1 MSVDKPICKLA
12 DLCYNAFVYG
22 KFHVRIIG
30 GMNMRILIVGDG
42 KVGHTLAEELLR
54 EKHDITIID
63 QNDVVIKKTEDNLDV
78 MCVHGN
84 GANAS
89 TLLEAEVDRADILI
103 AATASDEINMLC
115 CLIGKHLG
123 AKFAIAR
130 IRDPEYNE
138 SLSVLQQ
145 ELGIDMTINPER
157 ATAQEIS
164 RMLRYPFASNIE
176 PFAKGRVELVEF
188 LAREEDVIIG
198 KPLKELT
205 SRHSEVPKVLYCA
218 VEHNG
223 EVVIPGGEFIIQA
236 GDRVHVAAD
245 MVTITQFF
253 RYIGRSAKP
262 IKDVMLLGGGR
273 ISYYLAKM
281 VEKMGIRVCMFEHNP
296 EKAKLLSEQ
305 LPHADIIE
313 GDGTDQDLLEQE
325 NLAGMDAFIALSDRD
340 EENLMT
346 GLYAKNQGVKKV
358 VVKTN
363 RYAYKDVIA
372 NLGLETQVSPR
383 IITCNTILRYV
394 RARVNARGTTIQKL
408 YRLVD
413 GKAEAL
419 EFIAKKGDPY
429 IGIPL
434 KKLSVR
440 KGTLVAIILH
450 KGKVIVP
457 FGDDVIEAGDNVV
470 IISTDS
476 GISDLNEVIKK

>member
-1 MSVDKPICKLA
+1 
-12 DLCYNAFVYG
+12 
-22 KFHVRIIG
+22 
-30 GMNMRILIVGDG
+30 MRILIVGDG
-42 KVGHTLAEELLR
+42 KVGHTLATELLR
-54 EKHDITIID
+54 EGHDITIID
-63 QNDVVIKKTEDNLDV
+63 QNEEVIKKTTDNLDV
-78 MCVHGN
+78 MCVLGN
-84 GANAS
+84 GANAA
-89 TLLEAEVDRADILI
+89 TLMEAEVGRADILI
-103 AATASDEINMLC
+103 AATATDEINMLC

-123 AKFAIAR
+123 AKFSIAR

-138 SLSVLQQ
+138 SLQLLQH
-145 ELGIDMTINPER
+145 EMGIDMTINPER

-188 LAREEDVIIG
+188 LAREDDVIVG
-198 KPLKELT
+198 KPMKELT
-205 SRHSEVPKVLYCA
+205 ARHSELPKVLYCA
-218 VEHNG
+218 VEREG
-223 EVVIPGGEFIIQA
+223 EVVIPGGEFIIEP

-245 MVTITQFF
+245 LVTITHFF
-253 RYIGRSAKP
+253 RHIGRSAKP
-262 IKDVMLLGGGR
+262 VKDMMVLGGGR

-281 VEKMGIRVCMFEHNP
+281 VERMGIRVAMFEHNP
-296 EKAKLLSEQ
+296 EKAKMLSEM

-325 NLAGMDAFIALSDRD
+325 NLTGMDAFIALSDRD
-340 EENLMT
+340 EENLMA
-346 GLYAKNQGVKKV
+346 GLFAQTRGVPKV

-372 NLGLETQVSPR
+372 NLGLENLVSPR
-383 IITCNTILRYV
+383 IITCNMILRYV
-394 RARVNARGTTIQKL
+394 RARLNAHGTTVEKL

-434 KKLSVR
+434 KKLNVR
-440 KGTLVAIILH
+440 KGALVAIILH
-450 KGKVIVP
+450 KTKVIVP
-457 FGDDVIEAGDNVV
+457 FGDDVIEAGDHVV
-470 IISTDS
+470 IISTAS